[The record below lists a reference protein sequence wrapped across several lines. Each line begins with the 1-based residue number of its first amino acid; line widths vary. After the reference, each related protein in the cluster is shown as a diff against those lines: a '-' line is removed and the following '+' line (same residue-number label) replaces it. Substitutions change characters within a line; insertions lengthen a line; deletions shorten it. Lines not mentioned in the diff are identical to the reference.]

1 MTNAAT
7 QDLPKHDRA
16 NHDWDRRGLP
26 GWAYH
31 NEALLAL
38 EMEELFKTHWQI
50 VGHVSDVP
58 KPGDF
63 ITFDVGPER
72 AMVMRGDDGQCRAF
86 HNLCRH
92 RGSRVVANQTGHC
105 TNAIVCPFH
114 GWVYNFDGTLRGPA
128 RPDSY
133 PGMDKSKFGLA
144 PIELEIWMGF
154 LFIRF
159 SPGPQKSVKEHLQPY
174 QAEFAMH
181 QTESLVPTGVPQF
194 SELAVNWKSVRDV
207 DNEGYHVPIAH
218 PALQDL
224 YGFNYKDLQYG
235 PGLSV
240 AKGTFSPNSGRRWSV
255 RNYTRLT
262 QPQAGLPAERHHL
275 WSYFGLFPNNV
286 FFLGPEAAYFY
297 QELPVDVNR
306 SIVRTSV
313 YRYPTETRQQ
323 KLARYL
329 MARIDR
335 DTFEEDRQLSI
346 WSNESMKSS
355 AFEDFHLSDLEIGVR
370 RHHDQLRQV
379 LPVVRMGTPPA
390 AGEMAQRN
398 AAMRQEPNLRGTD
411 G

>member
-7 QDLPKHDRA
+7 KDLPNR
-16 NHDWDRRGLP
+16 DWDRRGLP
-26 GWAYH
+26 GWTYH
-31 NEALLAL
+31 NEAFLAL
-38 EMEELFKTHWQI
+38 EMEDLFKTHWQI
-50 VGHVSDVP
+50 VGHVNDVP

-63 ITFDVGPER
+63 ITFDLGPER

-92 RGSRVVANQTGHC
+92 RGSRVVAQQTGHC

-114 GWVYNFDGTLRGPA
+114 GWIYNFDGTLRGPA

-133 PGMDKSKFGLA
+133 PGMDKSQFGLM
-144 PIELEIWMGF
+144 PIELDIWMGF

-159 SPGPQKSVKEHLQPY
+159 RHGSGKSVRELLQPY
-174 QAEFAMH
+174 QAEFELH
-181 QTESLVPTGVPQF
+181 QTESLIPVGVPQF
-194 SELAVNWKSVRDV
+194 SEIDVNWKSVRDV

-224 YGFNYKDLQYG
+224 YGFNYKDYSYG

-240 AKGTFSPNSGRRWSV
+240 AKGIFPPNSGRRWSV
-255 RNYTRLT
+255 KNYTKLS
-262 QPQAGLPAERHHL
+262 QALAGLPVERHNL
-275 WSYFGLFPNNV
+275 WSYYGLFPNNV

-297 QELPVDVNR
+297 QELPISVGR
-306 SIVRTSV
+306 SVVRTSV
-313 YRYPTETRQQ
+313 YRYPNENRQQ

-335 DTFEEDRQLSI
+335 DTFAEDRQLSI

-355 AFEDFHLSDLEIGVR
+355 AFGNFHLSDLEMSVR

-379 LPVVRMGTPPA
+379 LPVVHLDTPPA
-390 AGEMAQRN
+390 ASEMAQRN
-398 AAMRQEPNLRGTD
+398 ATMQQEMSVPGSD

>member
-1 MTNAAT
+1 MTDAPTKDPSNS
-7 QDLPKHDRA
+7 
-16 NHDWDRRGLP
+16 DWDRRGLP

-31 NEALLAL
+31 NESFLAL

-50 VGHVSDVP
+50 IGHVSDVP

-63 ITFDVGPER
+63 ITFDIGPER
-72 AMVMRGDDGQCRAF
+72 AMVMRGEDGQCRAF

-92 RGSRVVANQTGHC
+92 RGSRVVAQQTGHC
-105 TNAIVCPFH
+105 THAIVCPFH

-133 PGMDKSKFGLA
+133 PGMDKSKFGLM

-159 SPGPQKSVKEHLQPY
+159 SPGPQKSVKELLQPY
-174 QAEFAMH
+174 HAEFALH
-181 QTESLVPTGVPQF
+181 QTESLIPVGVPQF
-194 SELAVNWKSVRDV
+194 SEIDVNWKSVRDV

-224 YGFNYKDLQYG
+224 YGFNYKDYAYG

-240 AKGTFSPNSGRRWSV
+240 AKGVFPPNSGRRWSV
-255 RNYTRLT
+255 RNYTKFS
-262 QPQAGLPAERHHL
+262 QPLAGLPTERHNL
-275 WSYFGLFPNNV
+275 WSYYGLFPNNV

-297 QELPVDVNR
+297 QEFPIGVNR
-306 SIVRTSV
+306 SVVRTSV
-313 YRYPTETRQQ
+313 YRYPSETRQQ

-355 AFEDFHLSDLEIGVR
+355 AFEDFHLSDLEMSVR

-379 LPVVRMGTPPA
+379 LPVARLGTPPA
-390 AGEMAQRN
+390 ASEMAQCN
-398 AAMRQEPNLRGTD
+398 AAMRQELGGSGTD